1 MIAICSLV
9 ITLPKE
15 TWVVSGNC
23 HLNLILFHHLAKSF
37 WRVLLGERRI
47 VNAFAIRHCW
57 KSPKWY
63 SSDCVYLA
71 TRVVL
76 LVWKSPHMNPSVI
89 RQDLLASPSG
99 LRFSKHLKF
108 SPGIMR
114 VSVKEPH
121 THTPIWK
128 IHTTIWKPSP
138 YFALL
143 I

>member
-1 MIAICSLV
+1 MLAICNLI

-37 WRVLLGERRI
+37 WCVLLGERRI
-47 VNAFAIRHCW
+47 VNAFVIRHCW

-63 SSDCVYLA
+63 PSACVYLA

-76 LVWKSPHMNPSVI
+76 LVWKLPHMNPSVI
-89 RQDLLASPSG
+89 GQDLLASPSG
-99 LRFSKHLKF
+99 LRSSKHLKF
-108 SPGIMR
+108 SPRIMR
-114 VSVKEPH
+114 VSMKEPH
-121 THTPIWK
+121 THTTIWK
-128 IHTTIWKPSP
+128 IHTTIWKLSP
-138 YFALL
+138 YFTLL